1 MNKNML
7 YVVRNAEGR
16 IIGLSETHQDGAEP
30 ADLKNPEVLSFL
42 SSNDDDFNPDQYLD
56 RSDIAIARIVE
67 DLIELL
73 VTRNL
78 IIFTDLPDAAQRKLL
93 TRKLARTLINN
104 EEDDSDIK
112 DSSTSSILSDD
123 SDFL

>member
-1 MNKNML
+1 MNKML
-7 YVVRNAEGR
+7 YVVRNSEGR
-16 IIGLSETHQDGAEP
+16 ITSLSETFQEGAEP

-42 SSNDDDFNPDQYLD
+42 SSNDDDFDPDKYLD

-93 TRKLARTLINN
+93 TRKLARKLISN
-104 EEDDSDIK
+104 EEDNDIK
-112 DSSTSSILSDD
+112 DNSSSSILSDD

>member
-1 MNKNML
+1 ML
-7 YVVRNAEGR
+7 YVVRNSEGR
-16 IIGLSETHQDGAEP
+16 IIGLSETFQDGAEP

-42 SSNDDDFNPDQYLD
+42 SSNDDDFDPDQYLD

-93 TRKLARTLINN
+93 TRKLARKLINN
-104 EEDDSDIK
+104 DGEEDSANK
-112 DSSTSSILSDD
+112 DSPASSILSDD
-123 SDFL
+123 SSFL